1 MGERQPQAGRGHFS
15 EEDWLDLARGQAGD
29 RDAPLAAHLGACAPC
44 AETFGFWQSV
54 VELTGREAG
63 FTPPESALRQA
74 RAQFAYARPKGL
86 AARAAEAAAL
96 VFDSFRQPLAA
107 GVRAVGPSPRQMLYK
122 AGTYVVRLR
131 VEPADE
137 DRLSIVGQIV
147 DDGEPGRVLRD
158 LAVLVLNGKETVD
171 RTLTNHLGEFA
182 LDPEPADNLRLSV
195 GVPDRHPLTVPL
207 LLRTKGSR
215 TDTRALG
222 GPGAKTATTRRQSK
236 NTTPRR

>member
-1 MGERQPQAGRGHFS
+1 MGEREPQAGRRHFS
-15 EEDWLDLARGQAGD
+15 EEEWLDLARGQAGD
-29 RDAPLAAHLGACAPC
+29 KDALLTGHLAACPPC
-44 AETFGFWQSV
+44 ADIFRFWQSV
-54 VELTGREAG
+54 VELTGREAR
-63 FTPPESALRQA
+63 FAPPDSAVRLA
-74 RAQFAYARPKGL
+74 RARFAYARPKGF

-107 GVRAVGPSPRQMLYK
+107 GVRASGPSPRQMLYK

-137 DRLSIVGQIV
+137 NRLSIVGQVV
-147 DDGEPGRVLRD
+147 DDGEPGRELRD

-195 GVPDRHPLTVPL
+195 GVPDRNPLTVPL
-207 LLRTKGSR
+207 LLRTKGSVSG
-215 TDTRALG
+215 TRALG
-222 GPGAKTATTRRQSK
+222 GPGQKTASTRRQSK
-236 NTTPRR
+236 SSTPRR